1 MDDENYEKRKEQ
13 CKHGIH
19 WLESSSVC
27 KTIVRQKYPAD
38 DLSTKV
44 NATREALKNDPLF
57 GVNLSKVAV
66 DLIALPRKMIVSLG
80 EPLEDA

>member
-13 CKHGIH
+13 CEHGIH

-27 KTIVRQKYPAD
+27 KTIVRQKYGAD

-44 NATREALKNDPLF
+44 NATRKALKNDVKKRPIIWSQSIESC
-57 GVNLSKVAV
+57 G
-66 DLIALPRKMIVSLG
+66 
-80 EPLEDA
+80 